1 MKDYKFCM
9 KIIASVLLAIIGIY
23 IFINIDFI
31 FSVVDGKMY
40 DGFGNAYIND
50 KPQSKYTII
59 GYICIISGISLF
71 ISTNE
76 EKKKKEILKKIN
88 NK

>member
-1 MKDYKFCM
+1 MKDYKFYI
-9 KIIASVLLAIIGIY
+9 KIIASMLLVIIGIY
-23 IFINIDFI
+23 IFINIYFI
-31 FSVVDGKMY
+31 FSVTDGKMY
-40 DGFGNAYIND
+40 DGFGNVYIND

-59 GYICIISGISLF
+59 AYICIISGISLF

-76 EKKKKEILKKIN
+76 KKRKKEILKKIN